1 MAKLQDGTRIY
12 GTANVDTALNVN
24 TYFTANA
31 SQVKIGSPLS
41 SNGSTGTA
49 GQILVSGG
57 ANNAYWG
64 STTPLYNYSA
74 QFNGSSSY
82 LSIPTNTVFDYGSGN
97 FTIEGWIYLTGYSPA
112 YTGSNY
118 AAAIINKDGSGSVAR
133 SLTFQLGGTASSW
146 TSINCTIFTNDST
159 LVNTAGTYNF
169 SLNTWYHVAAVRISG
184 TVTMYVNGVSV
195 GSGSNPGTPQVTSI
209 PLTVGFSNYTG
220 GFSLQYWFPGYIS
233 NLRIV
238 KGVGVYTGAF
248 TPPTSPLTTS
258 QSSGTNIAAV
268 SSSQVSLLTC
278 NALTLTDSS
287 PNAHVITNNGPVVA
301 SATTYPTS
309 FPQSAVYVPTTA
321 LTAIRQQFTGD
332 GSTTQFNISGGYTP
346 NTISVFVNGVLAR
359 NGSDVTVTSGSF
371 ITFTGITPP
380 NGSLIDVTGTVPT
393 TYSSIT
399 PVSYSVGFA
408 SASSQYLSIPANAA
422 FQMTGDFTIEFFG
435 YNTSFAS
442 NPVILDQYVAGTTGA
457 GNWQIGFTTAG
468 VLTFYYDGN
477 SSFTCGTC
485 STNTWYH
492 IAATRSGSSIKVFV
506 NGVQTGSVTFAGTV
520 GRSDTTMWIGGQ
532 HAGGPT
538 LFPNGYF
545 SNVRFVKGVA
555 VYTGNFTVPQ
565 SPLQATQIYGGPTIQ
580 AITGTQTS
588 LLTCNAP
595 TIVDGS
601 TNAFTITNNGAAT
614 VSTSI
619 VPTFTNIVMNSTSAD
634 AYNSST
640 GNLGIMFN
648 NTTNRQMLNAFGFQF
663 RDDGGIIT
671 PTNKTKVSFYN
682 EAANTWTVPTGVTRI
697 FVKMWGAGGGGGSYG
712 GWRQG
717 AQAGGGGFTH
727 AMFNVVPGEI
737 IQIRPGG
744 RGTDRPGATAAY
756 PDGGGAST
764 GGGDNQYCSNGGGSS
779 SIRIPSI
786 SATVYALYAGGGGGG
801 AASNSFAVNNGGA
814 GGGLIGQPGGR
825 SGNLTTTQYGLGGT
839 QSAGGAGGTGAYTN
853 GAAGTAGQGGTHPNT
868 NCYGGGG
875 GGGYYGGGS
884 GAYNNTNSMGGGGGG
899 SGYVHP
905 SAIFGA
911 TYTGSYRTPAN
922 SQDSDLQPDNALQ
935 YGHGGDESAQGGP
948 GVVVFYY

>member
-31 SQVKIGSPLS
+31 SQVKIATPLS
-41 SNGSTGTA
+41 ANGSTGTA

-74 QFNGSSSY
+74 QFNGSSY
-82 LSIPTNTVFDYGSGN
+82 LTSSNAAVPSTGTFTVEFWMYTSLSTLQILFGQYTSADANRWMINIDNSTGYKLSVSHGVAATLFGATVVPLNQWNHVAVVRDASN
-97 FTIEGWIYLTGYSPA
+97 NLKIYLNGILDATAAS
-112 YTGSNY
+112 YTYTMG
-118 AAAIINKDGSGSVAR
+118 
-133 SLTFQLGGTASSW
+133 QTASRISGF
-146 TSINCTIFTNDST
+146 N
-159 LVNTAGTYNF
+159 NTGTYNF
-169 SLNTWYHVAAVRISG
+169 T
-184 TVTMYVNGVSV
+184 
-195 GSGSNPGTPQVTSI
+195 
-209 PLTVGFSNYTG
+209 
-220 GFSLQYWFPGYIS
+220 GYIS
-233 NLRIV
+233 NLRV
-238 KGVGVYTGAF
+238 TNTAVYTAAF
-248 TPPTSPLTTS
+248 TPPTSPLTPI
-258 QSSGTNIAAV
+258 SGTT
-268 SSSQVSLLTC
+268 LLTC
-278 NALTLTDSS
+278 NALTLTDASS
-287 PNAHVITNNGPVVA
+287 GAYAITNNGPVVA

-332 GSTTQFNISGGYTP
+332 GSTTQFNIAGGYTP
-346 NTISVFVNGVLAR
+346 NSISVFVNGVLAR

-393 TYSSIT
+393 SYSAIT
-399 PVSYSVGFA
+399 PVSYSTSFNG
-408 SASSQYLSIPANAA
+408 SSQYLTLASNAA
-422 FQMTGDFTIEFFG
+422 LAFGTGDFTIECWVNSSNWKTSTAAPIFISAVTGGMFFG
-435 YNTSFAS
+435 TNGTNFVVRAYSVADQLATATLPALNTWTH
-442 NPVILDQYVAGTTGA
+442 VAAVRIGTTLSLYYNGA
-457 GNWQIGFTTAG
+457 LITSTTNSYNFLQGAVYIGN
-468 VLTFYYDGN
+468 D
-477 SSFTCGTC
+477 
-485 STNTWYH
+485 
-492 IAATRSGSSIKVFV
+492 AATAYY
-506 NGVQTGSVTFAGTV
+506 Q
-520 GRSDTTMWIGGQ
+520 
-532 HAGGPT
+532 
-538 LFPNGYF
+538 GYI
-545 SNVRFVKGVA
+545 SNLRITKGVG
-555 VYTGNFTVPQ
+555 VYTGAFTPPQ

-601 TNAFTITNNGAAT
+601 TNAFTITNNGAAP

-640 GNLGIMFN
+640 GNLGILFN

-663 RDDGGIIT
+663 KDDGGIIT

-682 EAANTWTVPTGVTRI
+682 EAANTWTVPAGVTRI

-727 AMFNVVPGEI
+727 AMFNVVPGEV

-744 RGTDRPGATAAY
+744 RGTDRPGAATAY

-764 GGGDNQYCSNGGGSS
+764 AGTDNQYCGNGGGSS

-801 AASNSFAVNNGGA
+801 GACLNMAVNNGGA

-825 SGNLTTTQYGLGGT
+825 SGNYTTTQYGLGGT
-839 QSAGGAGGTGAYTN
+839 QSAGGAGGTGAFGN
-853 GAAGTAGQGGTHPNT
+853 GAAGTAGQGATHPSAYV
-868 NCYGGGG
+868 YGGGG

-884 GAYNNTNSMGGGGGG
+884 GAYNNSNSMGGGGGG

>member
-31 SQVKIGSPLS
+31 TQVKIATPLS
-41 SNGSTGTA
+41 ANGSTGTA

-74 QFNGSSSY
+74 QFNGSSYLTTAASSSLGFGTGDFTIEFWMNSTSTTNCRIMGNGAGGPWAANRWVISFNDVATGKIGFATNNTSSTIVSTTATNLNNGSWHHVAIVKSSNTYTIYVDGTSSGSATSATSVDGGGSFPFSIGFSNLSGDTVYTGY
-82 LSIPTNTVFDYGSGN
+82 LSNARVIKGLAVYTGN
-97 FTIEGWIYLTGYSPA
+97 FT
-112 YTGSNY
+112 
-118 AAAIINKDGSGSVAR
+118 V
-133 SLTFQLGGTASSW
+133 
-146 TSINCTIFTNDST
+146 
-159 LVNTAGTYNF
+159 
-169 SLNTWYHVAAVRISG
+169 
-184 TVTMYVNGVSV
+184 
-195 GSGSNPGTPQVTSI
+195 
-209 PLTVGFSNYTG
+209 
-220 GFSLQYWFPGYIS
+220 
-233 NLRIV
+233 
-238 KGVGVYTGAF
+238 
-248 TPPTSPLTTS
+248 PTSPLSVS

-278 NALTLTDSS
+278 NALTLTDAS
-287 PNAHVITNNGPVVA
+287 PNALAITNTGPVVA

-393 TYSSIT
+393 SYSAIT
-399 PVSYSVGFA
+399 PVSYSTQFNG
-408 SASSQYLSIPANAA
+408 SSQYLSLASNAA
-422 FQMTGDFTIEFFG
+422 FAFGTGDFTIECWVNSSNWKTSTAAPIFISAVTGGMFFG
-435 YNTSFAS
+435 TNGTNFVVRAYSVA
-442 NPVILDQYVAGTTGA
+442 DQLATATLPTLNIWTHVAAVRIGTTLSLYY
-457 GNWQIGFTTAG
+457 NG
-468 VLTFYYDGN
+468 VLITSTTNSYNFLQGATYIGNDAASAYY
-477 SSFTCGTC
+477 
-485 STNTWYH
+485 
-492 IAATRSGSSIKVFV
+492 
-506 NGVQTGSVTFAGTV
+506 Q
-520 GRSDTTMWIGGQ
+520 
-532 HAGGPT
+532 
-538 LFPNGYF
+538 GYI
-545 SNVRFVKGVA
+545 SNLRITKGVG

-595 TIVDGS
+595 TIIDGS

-640 GNLGIMFN
+640 GNLGMLFD
-648 NTTNRQMLNAFGFQF
+648 NTNNRQMFTAYGFQF
-663 RDDGGIIT
+663 KNEGGIIT

-727 AMFNVVPGEI
+727 ALFNVVPGEI
-737 IQIRPGG
+737 VQIRPGG
-744 RGTDRPGATAAY
+744 RGTDRPGAGTAY

-764 GGGDNQYCSNGGGSS
+764 GGGDNQYCANGGGSS

-786 SATVYALYAGGGGGG
+786 SASVYALYAGGGGGG
-801 AASNSFAVNNGGA
+801 AACNGFAVNNGGA

-825 SGNLTTTQYGLGGT
+825 SGNYTTTQYGLGGT
-839 QSAGGAGGTGAYTN
+839 QSAGGAAGTGSNTTG
-853 GAAGTAGQGGTHPNT
+853 GAGSAGQGGTHQNT

-884 GAYNNTNSMGGGGGG
+884 GCYGGSNSMGGGGGG
-899 SGYVHP
+899 SGFIHS
-905 SAIFGA
+905 SALFGA
-911 TYTGSYRTPAN
+911 TYAGNYRTPAN
-922 SQDSDLQPDNALQ
+922 SQDSDLQVDNVLQ
-935 YGHGGDESAQGGP
+935 YGYGGDESAQGGP

>member
-1 MAKLQDGTRIY
+1 MARLQDGTRIY

-74 QFNGSSSY
+74 QFNGSNQY
-82 LSIPTNTVFDYGSGN
+82 LRLSNSAFAFVGNN
-97 FTIEGWIYLTGYSPA
+97 FTAEAWVYLKAMPTTDNWS
-112 YTGSNY
+112 
-118 AAAIINKDGSGSVAR
+118 
-133 SLTFQLGGTASSW
+133 GGTWSQTFVVAE
-146 TSINCTIFTNDST
+146 CG
-159 LVNTAGTYNF
+159 TAGQADGCAFIIAQTRLIFMSSDAQYV
-169 SLNTWYHVAAVRISG
+169 SSSHGMTTNTWYHLAYVRNGNTIYF
-184 TVTMYVNGVSV
+184 YVNGVSV
-195 GSGSNPGTPQVTSI
+195 GSVAFSGNIGTGAFTFIGSETGEGAYLN
-209 PLTVGFSNYTG
+209 GF
-220 GFSLQYWFPGYIS
+220 IS
-233 NLRIV
+233 NLRLV
-238 KGVGVYTGAF
+238 NGTAVYTSAF
-248 TPPTSPLTTS
+248 TPPTSPLTAI
-258 QSSGTNIAAV
+258 SGTT
-268 SSSQVSLLTC
+268 LLTC
-278 NALTLTDSS
+278 NALTLTDASAIAS
-287 PNAHVITNNGPVVA
+287 VITNNGGVVA

-393 TYSSIT
+393 SYSAIT
-399 PVSYSVGFA
+399 PQAYSVSFNG
-408 SASSQYLSIPANAA
+408 SSQYLTFPAGSA
-422 FQMTGDFTIEFFG
+422 FAYGTGDFTFEGWF
-435 YNTSFAS
+435 NVTSVPDATNGAQIWSQAVSGTNYLLIGISAS
-442 NPVILDQYVAGTTGA
+442 RS
-457 GNWQIGFTTAG
+457 IGFTFGTSGGGTGINSAAG
-468 VLTFYYDGN
+468 AFA
-477 SSFTCGTC
+477 F
-485 STNTWYH
+485 NTWFH
-492 IAATRSGSSIKVFV
+492 AAVVRSSSTVTVYVNGISVASGSCAQNF
-506 NGVQTGSVTFAGTV
+506 T
-520 GRSDTTMWIGGQ
+520 DTTYV
-532 HAGGPT
+532 PT
-538 LFPNGYF
+538 LARYTPSIATACIYNGYI
-545 SNVRFVKGVA
+545 SNFRVVKGTG
-555 VYTGNFTVPQ
+555 VYTGAFTPPQ
-565 SPLQATQIYGGPTIQ
+565 NQLTAVQLAVAPSIQ

-595 TIVDGS
+595 TIIDGS
-601 TNAFTITNNGAAT
+601 TNALTITNNGST
-614 VSTSI
+614 PVSTA
-619 VPTFTNIVMNSTSAD
+619 VYPTFTNIVMNSTSAD

-640 GNLGIMFN
+640 GNLGILFN
-648 NTTNRQMLNAFGFQF
+648 NTTNRQLLNAYGFQF
-663 RDDGGIIT
+663 KDDGGIIT

-717 AQAGGGGFTH
+717 AQGGAGGFSH
-727 AMFNVVPGEI
+727 AMFNVIPGEV

-744 RGTDRPGATAAY
+744 RGTDRPGATTAY

-764 GGGDNQYCSNGGGSS
+764 GGGDNQYCANGGGSS

-786 SATVYALYAGGGGGG
+786 SATVYSLYAGGGGGG
-801 AASNSFAVNNGGA
+801 AACNGFAVNNGGA

-825 SGNLTTTQYGLGGT
+825 SGNYTTTQYGLGGT

-884 GAYNNTNSMGGGGGG
+884 GAYNNSNSMGGGGGG